1 VTVKIVT
8 MTAMTMTTV
17 VFFYMPDSTTRLR
30 KSGLTEHLSLC
41 NPHQLCHLV
50 MLDDVLLV
58 LHAGAACALAP
69 FLKVQRQFIV
79 VEVGV
84 RVVVVMVMYV
94 NVLVMSGMLYSFEH
108 VPKLGPHGE
117 LHSCCGR
124 RLAF

>member
-1 VTVKIVT
+1 
-8 MTAMTMTTV
+8 
-17 VFFYMPDSTTRLR
+17 
-30 KSGLTEHLSLC
+30 
-41 NPHQLCHLV
+41 

-58 LHAGAACALAP
+58 LRVGAACALAP
-69 FLKVQRQFIV
+69 LFTFPLKVQRQFIV

-84 RVVVVMVMYV
+84 RVVVVMVMDV

-124 RLAF
+124 RLAL